1 MIHQETGAR
10 VAGRDRLVHGA
21 LGGLAGGVIM
31 AMIMMMV
38 TAAMGMGLLRPLYL
52 IAATVHQPWAMHSGV
67 DLAPL
72 LIGVMIHMMN
82 SAIFGIIF
90 ALLQGAV
97 ARHSGGG
104 PVSGTLVG
112 MAWGALILVIN
123 QTVVLPLVDPAM
135 ASATGG
141 MPFWWAVS
149 HLMYGLVLGAIVAR
163 VASHGTVAGVTT
175 RYAV

>member
-1 MIHQETGAR
+1 MVRQETGAR
-10 VAGRDRLVHGA
+10 DAGKDRIVHGV
-21 LGGLAGGVIM
+21 LGGLAGGIVM
-31 AMIMMMV
+31 AMIMMIV

-67 DLAPL
+67 GLVPL
-72 LIGVMIHMMN
+72 IIGLMIHMVN

-90 ALLQGAV
+90 ALLLGAV
-97 ARHSGGG
+97 ARHSSVW
-104 PVSGTLVG
+104 PVSGALVG

-123 QTVVLPLVDPAM
+123 QAVVLPVVDPAM

-141 MPFWWAVS
+141 MLLWWAMS
-149 HLMYGLVLGAIVAR
+149 HLMYGLGLGTVVAR
-163 VASHGTVAGVTT
+163 FASDGTAAGATS